1 MAAPTYNDIYTFSR
15 TLQHISQEARSE
27 FQKLLS
33 EVDFSDWSIAANQL
47 RTLIQGIVSRYGL
60 ASAEIGAQWYEY
72 CRKMNFDSRYTAIV
86 GEVSRYGLMS
96 DVNAEIDKLFNG
108 EVDEAE
114 LVSRLSGVVVDQ
126 VQKQAR
132 DTILSNINTEYLDAI
147 ARGDKSFANKCGY
160 ARVTTGDSCAFC
172 IMLAS
177 RGFVYASEK
186 TATKSKRTGD
196 KYHQH
201 CHCVAVPFAKADS
214 IKGYEKTLYK
224 HKQMYHDADNLRR
237 SGNYPDE
244 LRERIDEAKSNHF
257 GKWTS
262 LNENAIIMRYQTE
275 GLS

>member
-1 MAAPTYNDIYTFSR
+1 MAAPTYNDIYKFSR

-86 GEVSRYGLMS
+86 GEVSRYSVSS

-108 EVDEAE
+108 EVNEAE
-114 LVSRLSGVVVDQ
+114 LVSLLSGAVVDQ

-132 DTILSNINTEYLDAI
+132 DTILSNLNAEYLDAI
-147 ARGDKSFANKCGY
+147 ARGDKSFASKCGY

-177 RGFVYASEK
+177 RGFVYASER
-186 TATKSKRTGD
+186 TATKSKRGD
-196 KYHQH
+196 KYHNH

-214 IKGYEKTLYK
+214 INGYEKTLYK

-244 LRERIDEAKSNHF
+244 LRERIDAAKANHS
-257 GKWTS
+257 GRWDA
-262 LNENAIIMRYQTE
+262 LNEIMIIMRYQTE